1 MTSVLLLMDFQNGI
15 AGRPGMEDVV
25 DHASQALN
33 AARGAGVPVIFV
45 RVAFRPGYPE
55 IAESNLSFSAAKA
68 AAGDTMHVD
77 QPGTQILASLTP
89 LDGEE
94 VVVKKR
100 ISAFEGSDLQV
111 LLRGLGADHLV
122 LAGVTTSGVVL
133 STVRRAADLDYRLSV
148 LQDACGDSDDEVHRV
163 LVQKVFPKQAEV
175 MDVADWAATL

>member
-1 MTSVLLLMDFQNGI
+1 
-15 AGRPGMEDVV
+15 
-25 DHASQALN
+25 
-33 AARGAGVPVIFV
+33 
-45 RVAFRPGYPE
+45 
-55 IAESNLSFSAAKA
+55 
-68 AAGDTMHVD
+68 
-77 QPGTQILASLTP
+77 
-89 LDGEE
+89 
-94 VVVKKR
+94 VVKKR

-122 LAGVTTSGVVL
+122 LAGVSTSGVVL